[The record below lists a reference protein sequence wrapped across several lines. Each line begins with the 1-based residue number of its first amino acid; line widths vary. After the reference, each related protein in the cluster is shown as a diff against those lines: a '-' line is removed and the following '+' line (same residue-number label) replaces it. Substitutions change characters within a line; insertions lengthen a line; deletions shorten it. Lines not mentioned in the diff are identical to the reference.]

1 MIKAFKSEGL
11 VKTFPGFQLG
21 PLNLELEP
29 GVVMGYI
36 GPNGSGKTTTIHCL
50 LNLLKRENGEIE
62 IFGEKVDN
70 KNIEWK
76 YNVGYVGDV
85 HVFYEK
91 WSGQKNLKFLSQFFP
106 KWSDKYAADLAKR
119 FEINLDKKARDLS
132 SGNRAKL
139 ALIIALARSPKLL
152 VLDEPIFNLDVV
164 VRSEVLDV
172 LFEFMESGENSI
184 FYSTHNILDINRLVD
199 KLVFIDSGTVQT
211 EVYKDDL
218 VSKWRRIS
226 FQLTDNVEFEPPV
239 LKHTYEGKEHQVV
252 SSDYEIT
259 LKQLNTLGAE
269 NIEQYSMNL
278 EEIVKYIIKGVK
290 NVENSE
296 SRV

>member
-11 VKTFPGFQLG
+11 VKTYPGFQLG
-21 PLNLELEP
+21 PLDLELEP

-50 LNLLKRENGEIE
+50 LNLLKREEGEIS
-62 IFGEKVDN
+62 IFGEKVNN

-76 YNVGYVGDV
+76 YNVGYVGDI

-91 WSGQKNLKFLSQFFP
+91 WSGKKNLKFLSQFFP
-106 KWSDKYAADLAKR
+106 NWSDKYALELANRFDIDL
-119 FEINLDKKARDLS
+119 NKKAIDLS
-132 SGNRAKL
+132 TGNRAKL
-139 ALIIALARSPKLL
+139 ALIAVLARNPKLL
-152 VLDEPIFNLDVV
+152 VLDEPIFNLDVA

-172 LFEFMESGENSI
+172 LFEFMKSGENSI
-184 FYSTHNILDINRLVD
+184 FYSTHNILDISRLVD
-199 KLVFIDSGTVQT
+199 KLVFIDNGTVHT

-218 VSKWRRIS
+218 LSKWRRIS
-226 FQLTDNVEFEPPV
+226 FQMTNTVEFEPLV
-239 LKHTYEGKEHQVV
+239 LDHRNEGKEHQVV
-252 SSDYEIT
+252 SPDYEVT
-259 LKQLNTLGAE
+259 LRQLNSLGAE

-278 EEIVKYIIKGVK
+278 EEIARHIIKGDK
-290 NVENSE
+290 NVDYSE